1 MRRFLAVLLMLPL
14 ALPPMLGQDNIETE
28 SKPRREV
35 AADAP
40 VSSVLNTIFSPA
52 RAPRRK
58 TMGLLQRSFLD
69 LADQVDQALELA
81 VVVDGTDSMA
91 EELAGV
97 RESVDAMLDD
107 LRRYRNNEVRVA
119 LVVYRDAGSPSGEV
133 SIPLATFSS
142 DPKTISKAV
151 KSLTAETGAP
161 YFHEL
166 PDLGL
171 HEALNKL
178 PWTED
183 DQVAKWI
190 LLFGDAPPYAESY
203 KDAKT
208 PEAYRRYAT
217 PILVGIAKQKGIR
230 INCVLCTS
238 SENVVDPYRQ
248 AIDETRSFMSALSSG
263 TDGLMLDLSYD
274 DIRNAMIEAGRQ
286 PEVGLAQLEPIS
298 EIDLAAVRRDS
309 TRPENA
315 SSTVKL
321 AVIPHMPLNRI
332 SFDPQQP
339 EVRFAT
345 AIRSTLAKV
354 PGVRMASPREIKEQL
369 RRLRAQGMDD
379 RQAIRGLAAMLGVDY
394 VVWGS
399 LAPDLATVQT
409 AAYRRSD
416 GQQVIPVK
424 LSRNS
429 SDAAY
434 ALIRASSTSAPQERA
449 LQGLFSSMQ
458 ALQTQLTQPLAQSPA
473 THDQLMTAIES
484 LEQSLAFEAGDDEA
498 AAMLAQADA
507 ASGNALTAEP
517 RNALAHWLQSNVA
530 YNLALRDFRK
540 GNPAAAEKHLAGMRR
555 SLTQAAE
562 NAKSIPVD
570 SLRTEIEADYYL
582 LVRREAEPA
591 IERYKRMCELNQ
603 PLDSQLRG
611 HWMLSGI
618 FAGDWGMSQS
628 PQVDAD
634 QARYHIVE
642 ILANWPD
649 RPEAKRLK
657 EWLRWDETKR
667 ETEFNYLPAI
677 HVIET

>member
-1 MRRFLAVLLMLPL
+1 MRRSLAVILMMPL
-14 ALPPMLGQDNIETE
+14 ALPPTRGQDSVETD
-28 SKPRREV
+28 SKPAREV
-35 AADAP
+35 AAEAP
-40 VSSVLNTIFSPA
+40 VASVLSTIFSPA

-69 LADQVDQALELA
+69 LADQVDQELELA

-97 RESVDAMLDD
+97 RESIHTMLED
-107 LRRYRNNEVRVA
+107 LRRYRNSEVRVA

-133 SIPLATFSS
+133 SMPLATFSS
-142 DPKTISKAV
+142 DPATISTAV
-151 KSLTAETGAP
+151 QSLAAESGAP

-238 SENVVDPYRQ
+238 SKNVVEPYRQ
-248 AIDETRSFMSALSSG
+248 AIDETRAFMSAISSG

-298 EIDLAAVRRDS
+298 EIDLAAVRRD
-309 TRPENA
+309 TVRPENA
-315 SSTVKL
+315 TSTVKL
-321 AVIPHMPLNRI
+321 AVIPHMPLSRI

-339 EVRFAT
+339 EVQFAT
-345 AIRSTLAKV
+345 AIRSTLESV
-354 PGVRMASPREIKEQL
+354 PGVRMASPRAIKEQL
-369 RRLRAQGMDD
+369 RRLRAQGIED

-399 LAPDLATVQT
+399 MAPDRATVQT
-409 AAYRRSD
+409 AAYRSSD
-416 GQQVIPVK
+416 GEQVIPVK

-429 SDAAY
+429 ADAAY
-434 ALIRASSTSAPQERA
+434 ALIQASSTGAPQERA

-458 ALQTQLTQPLAQSPA
+458 ALQSQLTEPLAQSPA

-484 LEQSLAFEAGDDEA
+484 LEQALAFEAGDDEA
-498 AAMLAQADA
+498 SAMLAQADA
-507 ASGNALTAEP
+507 ASRNALTAEP

-530 YNLALRDFRK
+530 YNLALREFRK
-540 GNPAAAEKHLAGMRR
+540 GNPAAAEEHLVEMRR

-562 NAKSIPVD
+562 NAMSIPVE
-570 SLRTEIEADYYL
+570 SLRTEVEADYYL

-591 IERYKRMCELNQ
+591 IERYERMCELDQ

-618 FAGDWGMSQS
+618 HAGDWGMSQS
-628 PQVDAD
+628 SQVDAD
-634 QARYHIVE
+634 RARYHIVE

-649 RPEAKRLK
+649 SPEAKRLK
-657 EWLRWDETKR
+657 DWLRWDETRR
-667 ETEFNYLPAI
+667 ETEFNYLPTI